1 MEYTHIDGT
10 ILHVYSVLDDFTH
23 QFFIRD
29 ELCAF
34 SAENFTSTHFRIAHQ

>member
-1 MEYTHIDGT
+1 MECTHIGGS

-34 SAENFTSTHFRIAHQ
+34 SAQNFTSTHIRIVHQ